1 MKSRLYRLRLQ
12 LTFPW
17 LLAIVRREW
26 ADFSRAGELAKARG
40 RGR

>member
-1 MKSRLYRLRLQ
+1 MKYRLYRLRLQ

-26 ADFSRAGELAKARG
+26 ADFGRAAELAKARG